1 MIKPRLAHVLFDE
14 KMTCKELADR
24 IGVSESVIYRAKKC
38 DLTNLNLE
46 VLDSI
51 CAELNCQP
59 GDLLIYKEDE

>member
-14 KMTCKELADR
+14 KMSCKELAKR

-38 DLTNLNLE
+38 DLMNLDLE
-46 VLDSI
+46 TLDKI
-51 CAELNCQP
+51 CSELNCQP